1 MNNPRRTWIGLAIIA
16 LVALAIVAMPSGG
29 SFVDLVNNTI
39 NAVFLLLIG
48 FGMVRL
54 YRSQGEWL
62 SSLSERDRGIV
73 YGAVAIGTL
82 SVVALDRFRDLWNGG
97 IVLVIL
103 ILAACG
109 FAIYWVWRESRRW
122 VI

>member
-1 MNNPRRTWIGLAIIA
+1 VNNPRRTWIGIGIIA
-16 LVALAIVAMPSGG
+16 LVALAIVVLPSGG
-29 SFVDLVNNTI
+29 SVVDLVNNTI
-39 NAVFLLLIG
+39 NAVFLTIIG
-48 FGMVRL
+48 IGMVRL

-73 YGAVAIGTL
+73 YGAIALATLSIVAI
-82 SVVALDRFRDLWNGG
+82 DRFRSLWNGG

-103 ILAACG
+103 IVAACG

>member
-1 MNNPRRTWIGLAIIA
+1 MNNPRRTWIGFGIIA
-16 LVALAIVAMPSGG
+16 LVALMIVVLPNGG
-29 SFVDLVNNTI
+29 SVVDLVNNTL
-39 NAVFLLLIG
+39 NAVFLTIIG
-48 FGMVRL
+48 VGMVRL

-73 YGAVAIGTL
+73 YGALAVGTL
-82 SVVALDRFRDLWNGG
+82 SVVAINRFRSLWDGG

>member
-1 MNNPRRTWIGLAIIA
+1 MNNPRRTWIGLGIIA
-16 LVALAIVAMPSGG
+16 LVALLIVAMPSGG
-29 SFVDLVNNTI
+29 SFVELVNNSI
-39 NAVFLLLIG
+39 NAIFLTLIA

-62 SSLSERDRGIV
+62 SSLSERNRGIV
-73 YGAVAIGTL
+73 YGAVAAALLTL
-82 SVVALDRFRDLWNGG
+82 VATERFRALWNGG
-97 IVLVIL
+97 IILVIL
-103 ILAACG
+103 IVAGCG